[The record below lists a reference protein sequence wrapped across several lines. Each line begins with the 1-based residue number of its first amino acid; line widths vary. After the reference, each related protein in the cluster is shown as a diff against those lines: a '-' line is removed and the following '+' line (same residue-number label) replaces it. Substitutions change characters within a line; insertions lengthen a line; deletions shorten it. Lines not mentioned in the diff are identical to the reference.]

1 LDGHPRGI
9 DDISAV
15 KRTLSHLI
23 LGQKGGQNR
32 IQIIELLKERPYNL
46 NQLAELL
53 ELNYRTVKHHVD
65 VLLKNELVNTS
76 RTGNYGKVYFLSPE
90 VEGSMD
96 VFRDIV
102 KKFEASRKLAD
113 FAASPKFFQEV
124 MEQTNVAIVITNRE
138 GEVFF
143 FNKSAEELFG
153 YKEDEVMFKSIE
165 FLIDSK
171 KQKSIMKKAE
181 KGTGV
186 VGLETTGKRKSGE
199 TMDISVTVDAILDD
213 NSKVIGYSILSRDIT
228 ERKRAQEAL
237 KLSEERYALA
247 QRAANIGS
255 WDWNI
260 IDGDLKWSDAIEPMF
275 GFGEGEFGG
284 TYEDFLNSVHPDDRK
299 FVIDS
304 VNACLEKGKDYDIEH
319 RIVWPDGTIR
329 TVSETG
335 NVIRDNKGKPM
346 RMLGI
351 VRDITERKQSRERIE
366 YLNGL
371 ISAIKDISLLI
382 SREPDL
388 DTLIQKSCEM
398 LLDTRGY
405 LDVSIALLD
414 DEKGKMVTKGHCG
427 KHHRR
432 TWEIAPDGKG
442 RAPKCV
448 KQILKSAET
457 MKIANTSKH
466 CSKCGY
472 CEHSDD
478 HQTLVIPMASHGT
491 VVGILLVCFVPG
503 HRIGEDET
511 RLLEEVADDLS
522 FARTKMKTEKALHES
537 EEKYRA
543 AFDLSPDLL
552 FRVDLEGRIIEC
564 NEIANNVL
572 GYSDEEL
579 VGMHF
584 SKIYAEE
591 SRPYAKKCFKE
602 WLETG
607 MLRNKRLR
615 IVTKMGRKIDIE
627 LNVNTIYDS
636 SGKAISSISRQR
648 ILDEKKPDA

>member
-1 LDGHPRGI
+1 LHGHPRGV

-76 RTGNYGKVYFLSPE
+76 RTGNYGKVYFLTPE

-113 FAASPKFFQEV
+113 FAASPKFFQDV
-124 MEQTNVAIVITNRE
+124 MEQTNVAIVITNKD

-153 YKEDEVMFKSIE
+153 YKEDEVLFKSIG
-165 FLIDSK
+165 FLVDSK
-171 KQKSIMKKAE
+171 KQKSIMKRAQ
-181 KGTGV
+181 KGSGV

-228 ERKRAQEAL
+228 ERKRAEEAL
-237 KLSEERYALA
+237 KVSEERYALA
-247 QRAANIGS
+247 QRVANIGS

-260 IDGDLKWSDAIEPMF
+260 INGNLKWSDTIEPMF
-275 GFGEGEFGG
+275 GFGDGEFGG
-284 TYEDFLNSVHPDDRK
+284 TYEAFLNSVHPDDRQY
-299 FVIDS
+299 VIDS

-319 RIVWPDGTIR
+319 RIVWPDGTVR

-335 NVIRDNKGKPM
+335 NVIRDRKGKPM

-351 VRDITERKQSRERIE
+351 VRDITERKQSLERIE

-371 ISAIKDISLLI
+371 LSTIKDISLLI
-382 SREPDL
+382 SLESDL
-388 DTLIQKSCEM
+388 DALIQKSCEM
-398 LLDTRGY
+398 LLETRGY
-405 LDVSIALLD
+405 LDISIALLD

-432 TWEIAPDGKG
+432 TWEITPDGKG
-442 RAPKCV
+442 KAPKCV
-448 KQILKSAET
+448 KRILKSAKT

-466 CSKCGY
+466 CSTCSY

-503 HRIGEDET
+503 HRIDKDET
-511 RLLEEVADDLS
+511 RLLEEVADDLY
-522 FARTKMKTEKALHES
+522 FARTKMKTEKALHEN
-537 EEKYRA
+537 EQKYRA
-543 AFDLSPDLL
+543 AFNLSPDLL
-552 FRVDLEGRIIEC
+552 FRVNQEGRILEC
-564 NEIANNVL
+564 NDTVKNVL

-584 SKIYAEE
+584 SNIYAEE
-591 SRPYAKKCFKE
+591 SKPYAKKCFKE

-607 MLRNKRLR
+607 KLRDKKLR
-615 IVTKMGRKIDIE
+615 IKTKDGKKLDIE
-627 LNVNTIYDS
+627 LNVNTIHDS
-636 SGKAISSISRQR
+636 EGKVISSISTQR
-648 ILDEKKPDA
+648 IVSRQKHNG